1 MNVHAYFMR
10 KIPNQWLYSIKT
22 IRQMPT
28 FKCLVY
34 HYNTSWI
41 KTTNKQ
47 MLRDQ
52 F

>member
-28 FKCLVY
+28 LNVWY
-34 HYNTSWI
+34 TI
-41 KTTNKQ
+41 ITPVGLRQLINK
-47 MLRDQ
+47 R
-52 F
+52 